1 MWRQINVEIRCIADF
16 TKKHNIKWE
25 NGINT
30 DTWLTRNW
38 PEMINYF
45 DQGNMPYE
53 IDEITVS
60 AAIYKGKE
68 SVSLRETAG
77 R

>member
-1 MWRQINVEIRCIADF
+1 
-16 TKKHNIKWE
+16 
-25 NGINT
+25 
-30 DTWLTRNW
+30 
-38 PEMINYF
+38 MINYF
-45 DQGNMPYE
+45 VQGNMPYE